1 MASTFVLPVLM
12 GWQIRKS
19 HHSVQ
24 YQLVTQTDSE
34 NQPPND
40 LARGGTENPSLSRP
54 MIWRGEAT
62 KPRRS
67 TRLSN
72 ELAITNIKKKSGG
85 LNFFGKGPM
94 AEKLQCRFR
103 VFFKHFAISGNGR
116 KFTMPI
122 SRLFYILQF
131 CDCKFIAATPR
142 VAANY
147 LINHPSQESR
157 VGTHSKPRPRAFK

>member
-62 KPRRS
+62 KTRPS
-67 TRLSN
+67 TRFCN
-72 ELAITNIKKKSGG
+72 QIAITNIKKKSGG

-103 VFFKHFAISGNGR
+103 VFLNILPFRERTCRRPCGGPFWGPRRSEFLEPWAPSICGAASWGYTGPR
-116 KFTMPI
+116 GGI
-122 SRLFYILQF
+122 ASR
-131 CDCKFIAATPR
+131 
-142 VAANY
+142 
-147 LINHPSQESR
+147 
-157 VGTHSKPRPRAFK
+157 